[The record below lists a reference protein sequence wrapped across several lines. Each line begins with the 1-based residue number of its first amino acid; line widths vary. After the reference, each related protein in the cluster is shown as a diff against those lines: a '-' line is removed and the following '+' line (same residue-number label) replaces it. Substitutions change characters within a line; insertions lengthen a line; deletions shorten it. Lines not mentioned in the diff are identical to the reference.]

1 MLGCVTSSKTSFSK
15 QEPCEPCVNS
25 LFVLCFSL
33 LTVRFCY
40 KYRVAIS
47 ESRKTNMGKA
57 QWKKKSFSATT
68 RGRQAFRECKV
79 LAILTQVPCQSISS
93 TRSFPEASLNMVALP
108 CHASGS
114 NKKKKTWNPLTDA
127 KQRATLEGINIRLWP
142 LLGWMGRLADE
153 SPCCSTQGK
162 EKRGWLAQLLHQ
174 GHHKITTYW
183 FLGQRI
189 TRLSSL
195 KA

>member
-1 MLGCVTSSKTSFSK
+1 MARTSQSIRMLGCVTSSKTSFSK

-57 QWKKKSFSATT
+57 QCKKKKSFSATT

-114 NKKKKTWNPLTDA
+114 NEKKKTWNPLTDA
-127 KQRATLEGINIRLWP
+127 KQRATLEGINIRL
-142 LLGWMGRLADE
+142 
-153 SPCCSTQGK
+153 
-162 EKRGWLAQLLHQ
+162 
-174 GHHKITTYW
+174 
-183 FLGQRI
+183 
-189 TRLSSL
+189 
-195 KA
+195 